1 MKEILIK
8 KKIKIHLIIFILLKK
23 KKKNSM
29 NIKIEIDNNLEL
41 EKETEND
48 IQEDFTKGEEINE
61 TKLWQIIKSVPDFR
75 NTRKI
80 PDFPDKFRN
89 PENSRK

>member
-1 MKEILIK
+1 MV
-8 KKIKIHLIIFILLKK
+8 LKK
-23 KKKNSM
+23 SKRKSKKNSM